1 MRSLKRPGACAQQAA
16 ARAAGRGASDCASAY
31 IEKGDFGD
39 FILVAF
45 TVKIGLSALSH
56 LRLYHICY
64 LSVREG
70 PGLDPL
76 DGFREPWA
84 PDSIL
89 C

>member
-45 TVKIGLSALSH
+45 TVKIGLSVSF
-56 LRLYHICY
+56 CY